1 MIMAIR
7 EAAVPQWQRN
17 KQTNTKRKWWHDLYH
32 PTSFE
37 ESHVIWLSV
46 FVFGVC
52 ASVRERFTHC
62 LIIISL
68 FTLFYCHCCCYCSTA
83 AAAEKVSRPT
93 LHCGSQA
100 RYNSQCRKSYIYW
113 IFMEMKFK
121 RIITIKHFSFC
132 SLFFL
137 IHILQLNTLI
147 FCSFNYF
154 ESNQWLDWHIAAAAE
169 KPNCNACIQCEYAL
183 IPLEWLQ
190 CAERPKCV

>member
-1 MIMAIR
+1 MQNCKKAHRNNVAIFWSKLMIMAIR

-62 LIIISL
+62 LIIISF
-68 FTLFYCHCCCYCSTA
+68 FTLLYCHCYCSTA

-132 SLFFL
+132 SLFFPTFNSHFA
-137 IHILQLNTLI
+137 IEHINFL
-147 FCSFNYF
+147 F
-154 ESNQWLDWHIAAAAE
+154 
-169 KPNCNACIQCEYAL
+169 
-183 IPLEWLQ
+183 
-190 CAERPKCV
+190 V